1 VNTSYEVPFLGIKIS
16 SALFNSVI
24 PSDNE
29 YTTDAYISKYDGLTN
44 EHGYRVRSYDPYW
57 RISYWSNF
65 AFIGGWRINA
75 DALGVQATTSQS
87 LIYTDLGG
95 VYEGYTANDKASY
108 RIKNEILNLRQH
120 SLYVPKQYYYPLPIM
135 EYDLHA
141 YREGGD
147 PRTPVFVPGETAI
160 ENLQNAFKQLTDLD
174 DAVIE
179 MNTKILQGAGINGAV
194 EEIKNF
200 SISEWVKAH
209 AGVNL
214 TVSKGAVKLEVPYY
228 QFGLLWGS
236 QFPNSG
242 DTKKFAL
249 QSTLQGFSSS
259 ASRAQLQTS
268 QEIWLGMTGLSLLN
282 GNIVRKQ
289 KDGYW
294 PKDDYI
300 KAIRYQMYRVNAYNY
315 STRKYEVAGA
325 VIPQAQRNSTVTVI
339 ISNPTSENPKEQ

>member
-1 VNTSYEVPFLGIKIS
+1 
-16 SALFNSVI
+16 
-24 PSDNE
+24 
-29 YTTDAYISKYDGLTN
+29 
-44 EHGYRVRSYDPYW
+44 
-57 RISYWSNF
+57 
-65 AFIGGWRINA
+65 
-75 DALGVQATTSQS
+75 
-87 LIYTDLGG
+87 
-95 VYEGYTANDKASY
+95 
-108 RIKNEILNLRQH
+108 
-120 SLYVPKQYYYPLPIM
+120 M

-147 PRTPVFVPGETAI
+147 PRIPVFVPGETAI

-174 DAVIE
+174 DAVLE
-179 MNTKILQGAGINGAV
+179 MSSRILSTAAINGAV
-194 EEIKNF
+194 EKIKDF
-200 SISEWVKAH
+200 SIPEWVKSH

-214 TVSKGAVKLEVPYY
+214 TVSRGAVKLEVPYY

-294 PKDDYI
+294 HKDDYI